1 MLTIHALERNAEERE
16 SLISW
21 LQHLLHEDT
30 PDIEFIPRVDL
41 RPVSPDEIK
50 FHGTPDICIVGPNIL
65 EEELTQLGKIR
76 KLLPTTPIIAVTT
89 ARLEGLAQ
97 IEQIARLG
105 ATDTLSQSDSAAT
118 LLRKLVL
125 LSKHKAEKKGGKLI
139 VVDSGKGG
147 IGVTSLAAALAEVSA
162 LEDKK
167 TVLVD
172 FDFETQDLSRF
183 LQVKPYFNDNLQ
195 LLLLGQRPIT
205 QEFVEQCVVQIWE
218 DHGGLYHLPPP
229 ADSEVLFNR
238 KDPAFRTILSIL
250 EVLDK
255 TFDTVFIDLAGVS
268 GPLKRALYRS
278 ADDVIFII
286 NNDPASLYASVDQI
300 SKATSWISPETGFKI
315 VENFP
320 LPIGLKS
327 KFLRTEFLKAAGLN
341 DNQLANK
348 SIPYCK
354 NAFRWPGSGISAYS
368 HANQK
373 FKKAIYSLL
382 ADLNL
387 IEYKQKFSIGR
398 IFNQNEILSTKKLKE
413 SKVFPTES
421 AREVNPSLP
430 TSAKLLD
437 HLKFENNNS
446 CEQIVLNG
454 TPEQKEGDEQILE
467 ELNPEKLIS
476 GVSIN

>member
-1 MLTIHALERNAEERE
+1 MLKVYIVDSTAEGRNKILSQIEN
-16 SLISW
+16 LIS
-21 LQHLLHEDT
+21 LGYQSEVCLPPISIVPL
-30 PDIEFIPRVDL
+30 
-41 RPVSPDEIK
+41 SKQEIK
-50 FHGTPDICIVGPNIL
+50 FHEAPDICIVGAEISTKDPA
-65 EEELTQLGKIR
+65 TFGRIR
-76 KLLPTTPIIAVTT
+76 KTYPNTPH
-89 ARLEGLAQ
+89 LAFVKADTELSD
-97 IEQIARLG
+97 IEILARLG
-105 ATDTLSQSDSAAT
+105 ADDVLDINITAIE
-118 LLRKLVL
+118 LLRKLVIL
-125 LSKHKAEKKGGKLI
+125 ARKASRDKTGRLI
-139 VVDSGKGG
+139 LIDSGKGG
-147 IGVTSLAAALAEVSA
+147 LGVTTITAALGEA
-162 LEDKK
+162 LSNQDKS
-167 TVLVD
+167 VLIVD

-398 IFNQNEILSTKKLKE
+398 IFNQNEILSAKKLKE

-454 TPEQKEGDEQILE
+454 TPEQKEGDKQILE